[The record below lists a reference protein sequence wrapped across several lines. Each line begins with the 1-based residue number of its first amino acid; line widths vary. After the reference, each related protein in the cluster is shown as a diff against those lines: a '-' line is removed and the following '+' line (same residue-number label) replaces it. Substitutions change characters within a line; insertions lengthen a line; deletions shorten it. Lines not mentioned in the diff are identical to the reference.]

1 MRNLKK
7 ILALVLALVM
17 SLSLMATAGAADFS
31 DKDQISDKYSDAVT
45 VLNGLEVFK
54 GYDNGARFEPQGDI
68 TRAEVAAIIY
78 RIATG
83 DVTDAQKDIYSTWGL
98 FTDVADGSWYAG
110 YVNYCA
116 NAGYI
121 KGRGNKI
128 FDPNGKVTGYEAL
141 AMILR
146 AIGYDKNNEFSGSNW
161 QVNTASIA
169 KQRGIT
175 NNITDTLLGQAA
187 TREVVA
193 EILFRAILVPQ
204 VQFNTATLSY
214 TNKDLSLGYEVLKLE
229 EVTGIVVSNEYANLE
244 GDSVLAEGKTGFT
257 VKGSTRTL
265 DYGTELTDIGESRFA
280 YLQNSKVLS
289 IADSGNNKV
298 FDNTTTGGD
307 GVQIETKAKFKK
319 ASGIEQQDGTEF
331 FTNFGFTGLYD
342 SDYRIEFEVEFDNAD
357 AEKEFNSY
365 AGVTIAKVAVER
377 EKFNYSVTAGYPK
390 TYKMVFRANEKISEN
405 DLKVIKGI
413 FGMADDGV
421 NKDYELR
428 GAVWVGSNSNLHN
441 KDYDLTDTISYN
453 AFKDQYINAQ
463 EKGNWDAANDG
474 EWVKIVDND
483 GDNKAEYAFKT
494 TFTLDKVVSTYSK
507 SGTEYNEFYAL
518 DVTDDG
524 VDARYMNDVAVGD
537 IVLHTTIDGQAL
549 IWKAET
555 DEDSVKLVSHKDRS
569 ITTLGDVTYKQ
580 SEITNVTRLDD
591 DVTTVDDSVNY
602 RFYKDAFGRVRA
614 FEPVDGNKYA
624 LLTEMYFNGGQNDRY
639 IYNRDLTVEMFAAS
653 SSGKE
658 YNVSNAS
665 ASDFILRLN
674 NGFAQWGDLTG
685 AYGDA
690 VAATK
695 RNPSST
701 KWQENVL
708 QPATNYLGLYA
719 ERTQERI
726 FEHATT
732 NVARYITEKNGD
744 IRLLSP
750 ETYSGTNTYDV
761 RYVDLENKSVA
772 AKQDLYDVNPARN
785 VAGYDDTLRALSTTE
800 FYIVSKDGVSYFTD
814 YRNMPKVD
822 APITAAYAVARTS
835 ARTTNNIE
843 AKYWVADVIVI
854 EAPEFKVAE
863 DDLLLVL
870 GLQTWWDNDV
880 QSANSRLAN
889 TNQNLLAISSK
900 TGEVVRVIPNNRSWG
915 FAFTQPGLYRVW
927 GLEDVEDGT
936 VSADRI
942 EYVDLL
948 DGTSNVANTYK
959 LKAGTVEATNEHAEG
974 STRYLTVLTENENA
988 AGKATTGK
996 QSLYANA
1003 YNWAVLE
1010 SVKNSKNIDT
1020 VSLRFG
1026 EIGDR
1031 RIQKGD
1037 NILWIEGSNNAAKFI
1052 VDLSYSNDDVDKN
1065 FRRTPSWLHEMW
1077 SEVVYE
1083 QTNYVSSSSIKV
1095 LAVDENGKY
1104 LPNVPV
1110 MLFDENGVPMIS
1122 TLGDN
1127 NIRSFAIPSGGNT
1140 NRYFVEIKGGDGYAL
1155 NPDADRNN
1163 QSVFY
1168 RNSDKAVTNSTGTY
1182 DVDITKGAIV
1192 VRVKE
1197 TTTAVANKAYDSVNG
1212 EINTATVGAGAVGNT
1227 VNALTVVNSTVFCTA
1242 DETIAKAQIWTG
1254 SKWITATGSQIT
1266 LSADR
1271 KSVTVN
1277 LGINGF
1283 KVDGSVYVVLTREA
1297 SLMPISITVPTTAG
1311 VTTQARNSRLA
1322 NPQPVV
1328 GVSIK
1333 DADGKAIQP
1342 LLSWS
1347 ADLKYVTYNFKVKA
1361 SATLTVTFAVNEA
1374 VVPAGKNVEIKW
1386 NGAAVVIGVGA
1397 PYVVEQTAEAV
1408 KAAGDLTAK
1417 EPMAELTDKVVP
1429 TKLGLTSL
1437 SVNGKDATANISGSN
1452 GAYQVTSDVYVTGVD
1467 TATNV
1472 VVRARANSASQLVS
1486 ISVNGADENEPEVSA
1501 RAAEFV
1507 NGEASI
1513 VVESIALN
1521 SSATVTIQVKGSEES
1536 TTVYTYTLTITN
1548 KDPKTSNNYIQ

>member
-31 DKDQISDKYSDAVT
+31 DKDQITDKYSTAIE

-54 GYDNGARFEPQGDI
+54 GYDNGATFKPQGDI

-83 DVTDAQKDIYSTWGL
+83 DVTDTQKDIYSTWGL

-193 EILFRAILVPQ
+193 EILFRSILVPQ

-229 EVTGIVVSNEYANLE
+229 EVTGVVVANEYANLE
-244 GDSVLAEGKTGFT
+244 DDSVLAEGKTGFD

-289 IADSGNNKV
+289 IADSGKNTV

-319 ASGIEQQDGTEF
+319 ASGIEQQDSTEF

-342 SDYRIEFEVEFDNAD
+342 SDYRIQFKVEFSGTNAKN
-357 AEKEFNSY
+357 AFNSY
-365 AGVTIAKVAVER
+365 KSIDIDNIAKDNNYTVTDGGMTF
-377 EKFNYSVTAGYPK
+377 EK
-390 TYKMVFRANEKISEN
+390 VFRAGDKITES
-405 DLKVIKGI
+405 DLKVIAGI
-413 FGMADDGV
+413 FGMADDDRNFEGV
-421 NKDYELR
+421 E
-428 GAVWVGSNSNLHN
+428 GSVWVGSNSKNLAG
-441 KDYDLTDTISYN
+441 LTYTGDKSNEMSYN
-453 AFKDQYINAQ
+453 AFKEQYINAQ
-463 EKGNWDAANDG
+463 EKGNWNEGDDG

-483 GDNKAEYAFKT
+483 GDGKAEYAFLT
-494 TFTLDKVVSTYSK
+494 TFTLDKVVSTYTK
-507 SGTEYNEFYAL
+507 DGTEYNEFYAL
-518 DVTDDG
+518 DITDRSNPDNTIT
-524 VDARYMNDVAVGD
+524 ARYMNDVAVGD
-537 IVLHTTIDGQAL
+537 IVLHTTIDKQAL

-580 SEITNVTRLDD
+580 SLIDNVTRLDD

-624 LLTEMYFNGGQNDRY
+624 LLTELYFNGGQNDRY
-639 IYNRDLTVEMFAAS
+639 IYNRDLTVELFAAS

-685 AYGDA
+685 AYGA
-690 VAATK
+690 AAAATSN
-695 RNPSST
+695 RG

-719 ERTQERI
+719 ERTQARI

-744 IRLLSP
+744 IRLISP

-761 RYVDLENKSVA
+761 RYVDLVNKSVKA
-772 AKQDLYDVNPARN
+772 DQDLYDVNPARN
-785 VAGYDDTLRALSTTE
+785 LAGYDDTLRALSTTE

-822 APITAAYAVARTS
+822 APITAAYAVARS
-835 ARTTNNIE
+835 SERTTNNIDRN
-843 AKYWVADVIVI
+843 YWVADVIVI

-880 QSANSRLAN
+880 QSTNSRLAN

-974 STRYLTVLTENENA
+974 STRYLTVLTKNNIN
-988 AGKATTGK
+988 GKATTGK

-1010 SVKNSKNIDT
+1010 SVKNNKNIDT

-1052 VDLSYSNDDVDKN
+1052 VDLSYSNDDVAKGFRQTPTWLKN
-1065 FRRTPSWLHEMW
+1065 MW

-1083 QTNYVSSSSIKV
+1083 QTRYTSSTSINV
-1095 LAVDENGKY
+1095 IVEDQNGNRVPEAV
-1104 LPNVPV
+1104 
-1110 MLFDENGVPMIS
+1110 MFFDEKGLPMDNTTSTDGV
-1122 TLGDN
+1122 
-1127 NIRSFAIPSGGNT
+1127 RSFFIPSSGNT
-1140 NRYFVEIKGGDGYAL
+1140 DRYLVKIAPAYGYTWGDATP
-1155 NPDADRNN
+1155 N
-1163 QSVFY
+1163 VFY
-1168 RNSDKAVTNSTGTY
+1168 RNSGDAVENYGISSNGIFDIDVSNGTIVIKVKSAVSTLQTGVWQIDTNGVSSKIASATIGAAIGRDITELTVTNTSDLWTATETVASAKVFIGGKMIQSSNIEMEADRKGFTVKFDKAVT
-1182 DVDITKGAIV
+1182 
-1192 VRVKE
+1192 
-1197 TTTAVANKAYDSVNG
+1197 
-1212 EINTATVGAGAVGNT
+1212 
-1227 VNALTVVNSTVFCTA
+1227 
-1242 DETIAKAQIWTG
+1242 
-1254 SKWITATGSQIT
+1254 
-1266 LSADR
+1266 
-1271 KSVTVN
+1271 
-1277 LGINGF
+1277 
-1283 KVDGSVYVVLTREA
+1283 VDGDVYVVYTLAAAEIAFDIVVPTNQGPQTQSRSNA
-1297 SLMPISITVPTTAG
+1297 RLALPQPLVGISINGKGLSYELINNGAHAKFSYKCL
-1311 VTTQARNSRLA
+1311 VTDKLDIT
-1322 NPQPVV
+1322 
-1328 GVSIK
+1328 I
-1333 DADGKAIQP
+1333 
-1342 LLSWS
+1342 
-1347 ADLKYVTYNFKVKA
+1347 F
-1361 SATLTVTFAVNEA
+1361 VNTN
-1374 VVPAGKNVEIKW
+1374 VVPAGKNVEITW
-1386 NGAAVVIGVGA
+1386 NGVETVISRTSPLVLKNQS
-1397 PYVVEQTAEAV
+1397 PEAV
-1408 KAAGDLTAK
+1408 KVIADETVSS
-1417 EPMAELTDKVVP
+1417 PMEAEITDKPATVP
-1429 TKLGLTSL
+1429 TAEVGLKQVT
-1437 SVNGKDATANISGSN
+1437 VNGMDVTSSIEGSN
-1452 GAYQVTSDVYVTGVD
+1452 GAYTITGDVYALGNDVSVTVRAVANDSTQNVTISTGSTGEEAAPVADNSVTGKGS
-1467 TATNV
+1467 ATTV
-1472 VVRARANSASQLVS
+1472 VKVAANS
-1486 ISVNGADENEPEVSA
+1486 EV
-1501 RAAEFV
+1501 
-1507 NGEASI
+1507 
-1513 VVESIALN
+1513 
-1521 SSATVTIQVKGSEES
+1521 TVTI
-1536 TTVYTYTLTITN
+1536 TVTKDNVTKTYALKLSNKAPTANDRYLT
-1548 KDPKTSNNYIQ
+1548 NN